1 MDHIKIET
9 CDNTIYKHMFEYNI
23 IDDNNIL
30 IKRVDEKYGWWVDF
44 SINIINTKNNTINTV
59 IIGKNPSSYM
69 KIHTVNFSLGYSNHP
84 IPDDQKFE
92 IKEDRNGI
100 VFDSNIINEKDILL
114 NDNDIVVIVS
124 GIVYVSNKELTGNT
138 SRSIFS
144 SDERYNQTIQTL
156 QSIITYIPNSKIIL
170 LEQSKF
176 FPEDKLKNISK
187 YCDYI
192 IQYKNDEQND
202 YNSNIQGFNKGLGEM
217 YVITHFLDI
226 IKNKNFKTIFKT
238 NGRYVITSDFDINN
252 FINETTF
259 KVIKGDGRMGIIT
272 YSVFYSISKDV
283 LNLYIEHQKVWI
295 KKNCRESVEHVLTMF
310 VESIPNCNLITTIGI
325 KGNLGI
331 SGAKCYL

>member
-1 MDHIKIET
+1 M
-9 CDNTIYKHMFEYNI
+9 
-23 IDDNNIL
+23 
-30 IKRVDEKYGWWVDF
+30 
-44 SINIINTKNNTINTV
+44 
-59 IIGKNPSSYM
+59 
-69 KIHTVNFSLGYSNHP
+69 
-84 IPDDQKFE
+84 
-92 IKEDRNGI
+92 
-100 VFDSNIINEKDILL
+100 
-114 NDNDIVVIVS
+114 
-124 GIVYVSNKELTGNT
+124 
-138 SRSIFS
+138 
-144 SDERYNQTIQTL
+144 
-156 QSIITYIPNSKIIL
+156 
-170 LEQSKF
+170 
-176 FPEDKLKNISK
+176 
-187 YCDYI
+187 
-192 IQYKNDEQND
+192 
-202 YNSNIQGFNKGLGEM
+202 
-217 YVITHFLDI
+217 ITHFLDI